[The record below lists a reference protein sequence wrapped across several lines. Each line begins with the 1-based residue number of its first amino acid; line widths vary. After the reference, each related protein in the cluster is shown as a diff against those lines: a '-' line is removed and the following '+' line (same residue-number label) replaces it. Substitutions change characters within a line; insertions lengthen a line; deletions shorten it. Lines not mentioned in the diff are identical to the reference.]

1 MKNNKI
7 ILLIVFL
14 ALLAV
19 AIYLLSSRQKKETL
33 KPIFP
38 ADSTSIAKI
47 EIANP
52 DTSITFSKI
61 NNHWTIIY
69 PIKWDVDEDRFKMF
83 WNEVLKEK
91 YSTEPVASGKAALD
105 QYELKDSTALKIKV
119 YDSKNKLLKEVWFSD
134 LGNPADYFCFKG
146 DNNVYQIK
154 RKVCLNY
161 QPNLDSW
168 RSPYALRIF
177 PEQLYAIEV
186 KHTKNSYQLT
196 RNGNIWHYKDSKED
210 FDIPPGNVT
219 MGKIL
224 NALSRLGS
232 GTIMSLDKA
241 PELGSSACSVKL
253 LLTDN
258 STILIEF
265 YPGEKNYF
273 MTIDLYPDLV
283 FEVPFDTYFRFTRF
297 AATFRAQEGDPEE
310 LLR

>member
-1 MKNNKI
+1 MKKNKI
-7 ILLIVFL
+7 ILLIIFL
-14 ALLAV
+14 ALLV
-19 AIYLLSSRQKKETL
+19 LAIYLLTSQQKKETL

-38 ADSTSIAKI
+38 ADSTNIVKI

-52 DTSITFSKI
+52 GTSITFLKI
-61 NNHWTIIY
+61 NNRWQITY
-69 PIKWDVDEDRFKMF
+69 PIKWDVDEDHFKMF
-83 WNEVLKEK
+83 WTEVLREK
-91 YSTEPVASGKAALD
+91 YSTEPIASGKAALN
-105 QYELKDSTALKIKV
+105 QYGLKDSTALKIKI
-119 YDSKNKLLKEVWFSD
+119 YDSKNKLLEEVWFSD

-146 DNNVYQIK
+146 DNNIYQIK

-161 QPNLDSW
+161 QPKLDSW
-168 RSPYALRIF
+168 RSSYALRIF

-196 RNGNIWHYKDSKED
+196 RNGNVWHYKDSKED

-224 NALSRLGS
+224 NALARLGS
-232 GTIMSLDKA
+232 GTMFPRGNIDLTDSPVCK
-241 PELGSSACSVKL
+241 VKL

-258 STILIEF
+258 STIQIEF